1 MTDTFRQEYT
11 PLSDEQKAQVAVIK
25 ENAAHLL
32 SLIDQ
37 FVPGEERSERA
48 RCVNIGRTNL
58 EQSIMWVV
66 KGLTTG
72 EK

>member
-1 MTDTFRQEYT
+1 MTDTFRKEYT
-11 PLSDEQKAQVAVIK
+11 PLTDEQKSQVAVIK

-32 SLIDQ
+32 SLVDQ

-58 EQSIMWVV
+58 EQSIMWIV
-66 KGLTTG
+66 KGLTTQQ
-72 EK
+72 

>member
-1 MTDTFRQEYT
+1 MADTFRKEWSQLT
-11 PLSDEQKAQVAVIK
+11 DEQTAQVAVIK
-25 ENAAHLL
+25 ENAQQLL
-32 SLIDQ
+32 NLIDQ

-66 KGLTTG
+66 KGLTTK
-72 EK
+72 E